1 MSALAA
7 GHRSAARRGY
17 SNAAVAYFVALA
29 FGLPAL
35 VEQRRAQSENLSQ
48 LVYEYSLPNLFRGQ
62 DTRVYSHHRYVD
74 FSDDHVHFLCANLA
88 ISQNLTGVRLTAFT
102 GMAFGQ
108 ALPWPVRVPVHVHV
122 APMRRQW
129 SL

>member
-35 VEQRRAQSENLSQ
+35 VEQRRSQSENLSQ
-48 LVYEYSLPNLFRGQ
+48 LVY
-62 DTRVYSHHRYVD
+62 SHHRYVEL
-74 FSDDHVHFLCANLA
+74 FGRSM
-88 ISQNLTGVRLTAFT
+88 FT
-102 GMAFGQ
+102 FYAPT
-108 ALPWPVRVPVHVHV
+108 LPS
-122 APMRRQW
+122 AKT
-129 SL
+129 